1 LKSRALKKIVII
13 GKESALNP
21 EWKKEFLDVAKA
33 QAHFLEI

>member
-1 LKSRALKKIVII
+1 LKSRATKKIVII

-21 EWKKEFLDVAKA
+21 DWKREFLDVAKA